1 MTLPAVYFSHG
12 QESGPW
18 GTKIRAMAD
27 TVRALGCRAE
37 SVDYRGIADPAERV
51 VKLVTACEG
60 LDEPLVLVGSSMG
73 GYVAAAAAPRLHPA
87 GLFVLAPAFHLEEY
101 GVDTPPL
108 PQVPLEIVHG
118 WRDAV
123 VPVEHSIRFAREARA
138 TLHLVDGDHRLTD
151 NIDEINYYLA
161 RFVRRVAGRMLE
173 RNGPVDEAIEDAE
186 ERAKDPPAE
195 G

>member
-37 SVDYRGIADPAERV
+37 SVDYRGIADPAERAA
-51 VKLVTACEG
+51 KLVAECEG
-60 LDEPLVLVGSSMG
+60 LNEPLVLVGSSMG
-73 GYVAAAAAPRLHPA
+73 GYVATAAAPEINAA
-87 GLFVLAPAFHLEEY
+87 GVFVLAPAFYLEDY
-101 GVDTPPL
+101 GVPVPKV
-108 PQVPLEIVHG
+108 PQMPLEIVHG

-123 VPVEHSIRFAREARA
+123 VPVEQSIRFAQECRA
-138 TLHLVDGDHRLTD
+138 TLHLLDGDHRLTE

-161 RFVRRVAGRMLE
+161 RFIRRIARC
-173 RNGPVDEAIEDAE
+173 EDPQGE
-186 ERAKDPPAE
+186 EQ
-195 G
+195 